1 MTRIRTTVGDL
12 LELFDKGITVQ
23 HIAVMGED
31 LRTCRT
37 AESITEA
44 HRFMEDNDFDV
55 IPITS
60 GERIVGY
67 IAREDNVRAENCE
80 TAMREFQPSDL
91 VSDSTPILRLLEIL
105 KGKPRA
111 FVFQGDEVMGLV
123 TRGDLQRAP
132 VRMLLFE
139 LIILLEM
146 QMLRLIRL
154 RYPDEE
160 WKDFITPDRFQ
171 EAKRLFEIRCK
182 RNEEVDIID
191 CLQFCDKR
199 DIVLKDKNLRTTLGF
214 DSRRKGEKMLDDLQ
228 ELRDRLA
235 HGVDIIEG
243 SSWDEVVDLSKRA
256 ESIIKRCET
265 EVESQ
270 MGAA

>member
-12 LELFDKGITVQ
+12 LDLFDKGITVQ
-23 HIAVMGED
+23 HIAVMGEG
-31 LRTCRT
+31 LQTCRT
-37 AESITEA
+37 AENIIEA
-44 HRFMEDNDFDV
+44 HGFMEKNDFDV
-55 IPITS
+55 IPIRS
-60 GERIVGY
+60 EERIVGY
-67 IAREDNVRAENCE
+67 IAKEDNVRGEICE

-105 KGKPRA
+105 RAKPRA
-111 FVFQGDEVMGLV
+111 FVLQGDEVVGLV

-154 RYPDEE
+154 HYPDEA
-160 WKDFITPDRFQ
+160 WKGFIKADRISR
-171 EAKRLFEIRCK
+171 AKRLFEARCK
-182 RNEEVDIID
+182 RNEEVDITD

-199 DIVLKDKNLRTTLGF
+199 DIVLKDESLTKILGF
-214 DSRRKGEKMLDDLQ
+214 ESLAEGEKVLDDL
-228 ELRDRLA
+228 EGLRNRLA

-243 SSWDEVVDLSKRA
+243 SSWDEVVDLSKKA
-256 ESIIKRCET
+256 ESIIKKCET
-265 EVESQ
+265 EIESQ
-270 MGAA
+270 MGPA